1 MSKKIAISSARQLQH
16 GQPSCY
22 QDRGIQCTPY
32 MLSMGSS
39 ICRATRMPE
48 LATSACDRRHA
59 YSSGQSETRLW
70 HEVAEDATAAASAT
84 NEKSTPR
91 AHTPSV
97 VQPVVLPPVLPPTLG
112 KSRISRN
119 SGVPGFPGCQSGGW
133 ETGGPKEPPGQS
145 PAGAGAGAQPP
156 GLVDGSRRENERKPK
171 NPRDGRISARIPPF
185 DAPFAPA
192 RSPARVW
199 LKSGFGSAR
208 RRAKVVLGK
217 RGQGSPPAA
226 LKTILSAGSRFSSP
240 KRSGDEFRPDWSPP
254 ADSAGRSSGRP
265 ERRPLARTE
274 TPLRE
279 SRNTG
284 QGLRKCSTRGSWSQ
298 NNRRPTQGAGKTQHN
313 DCGNTVSGSRPV
325 GKRLVTGW

>member
-16 GQPSCY
+16 GQPSRY

-70 HEVAEDATAAASAT
+70 HEVAEDATAATSAT
-84 NEKSTPR
+84 NEN
-91 AHTPSV
+91 
-97 VQPVVLPPVLPPTLG
+97 QPHALTHLRWCSRWCCHRCCRRRWG

-119 SGVPGFPGCQSGGW
+119 SGVPGFPGCHSGGW

-156 GLVDGSRRENERKPK
+156 DLVDGSRRENGRKPK

-208 RRAKVVLGK
+208 RRAKVFLGK

-226 LKTILSAGSRFSSP
+226 LKTKLSAGSRFSSP

-254 ADSAGRSSGRP
+254 ADSAGRISGRP
-265 ERRPLARTE
+265 EGRPLARTE
-274 TPLRE
+274 TPLKE

-284 QGLRKCSTRGSWSQ
+284 QGLRKCSTRGSWSHHY
-298 NNRRPTQGAGKTQHN
+298 RRPTQGAGKTHSPRQ
-313 DCGNTVSGSRPV
+313 VSRALTLDTQRKKILRV
-325 GKRLVTGW
+325 